1 MNGIKGWKPSPVERL
16 LAEPLRPDEEPVAII
31 DEDLMVVQ
39 PLDQAIKD
47 LMIYE
52 KEKE

>member
-16 LAEPLRPDEEPVAII
+16 LAEPCRDEEPVAII

-39 PLDQAIKD
+39 PLDQAIKE
-47 LMIYE
+47 LINE
-52 KEKE
+52 KE